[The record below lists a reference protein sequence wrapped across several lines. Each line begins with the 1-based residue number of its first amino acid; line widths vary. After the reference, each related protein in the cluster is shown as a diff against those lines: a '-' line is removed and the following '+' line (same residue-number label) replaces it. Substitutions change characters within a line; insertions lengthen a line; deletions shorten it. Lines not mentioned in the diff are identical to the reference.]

1 MKNINFK
8 KISPFIAAISIFLTV
23 TFVYLS
29 PILEGKQLNQAEIIK
44 STAAS
49 KEIIDFRKA
58 HPGEEPLWTNSM
70 YGGMPAYA
78 INMQTP
84 SNNIISFFDNVMRL
98 FSLPMPANL
107 IFIYFIGFYI
117 LLLVLGIDPW
127 ISIIG
132 ALAFGFSSNFFV
144 IIDAGDFSKAS
155 AIGYMAAVFAG
166 IIVLMNGKFLWGG
179 ILTALFLALEL
190 KMGHIQMT
198 FYLTIL
204 ILIFLIIDFYT
215 KFKDKQLVLF
225 SKSFA
230 ILLLAITLA
239 IGCNITSLL
248 TNNEF
253 SSESTRGK
261 SELTS
266 RLGNTKKTSDFN
278 NATQLSYGIDETLTL
293 LIPNF
298 KGGSSVSKVSEGSET
313 YQILKQN
320 KIPNIKEITYQMPMY
335 WGSQP
340 FTSGPVYVGAIFV
353 FLFVLGLFIVKTP
366 MKWMLFIA
374 TALSIMLSWGNN
386 FTPFSQLFYDYF
398 PMYSKFRAVS
408 SILVIA
414 EICIPLLG
422 ILALNQIFT
431 KKTVK
436 ASVLK
441 YGKISVIITG
451 GIIVFF
457 ALASSYLYDFKS
469 AADAQLPYPEWLMNA
484 IILDR
489 KSLLMMDAFQSLI
502 FILLAAY
509 LIWAFIEN
517 KFKNEYILTAF
528 ILLVLVDMW
537 NVDKRYFDNN
547 NFTAKKSLEKALN
560 PTEADLLI
568 SEDKDPNYRVLNLS
582 VNTFNETTTSYFH
595 KSLGGFS
602 TVKLQRFQDLIERH
616 ISKNNV
622 KVLNMLNTKYFIA
635 LDNQKQPQVQ
645 RNIAALGNAW
655 FVDNYKIVENPDS
668 EINALR
674 NFEPACTAIV
684 DKRFSK
690 YVSDFKPI
698 KDSSST
704 IELSNYLPNHLT
716 YKANARKE
724 ELAVFSEIYYANGW
738 NAYIDGELLPYIRV
752 NYILR
757 ALKIP
762 QGNHKI
768 EFKFEPKSY
777 YIGEK
782 IGFASSLILLFML
795 LGIIS
800 NEIILAFKKQ

>member
-8 KISPFIAAISIFLTV
+8 KLLPFIAAIFIFLTV
-23 TFVYLS
+23 SFAYLS
-29 PILEGKQLNQAEIIK
+29 PLLEGKQLKQAEVNK
-44 STAAS
+44 SIAAS
-49 KEIIDFRKA
+49 KEILDFRKS
-58 HPGEEPLWTNSM
+58 HPNEEPLWTNSM
-70 YGGMPAYA
+70 YGGMPAYS

-84 SNNIISFFDNVMRL
+84 SNNIISFLDNLMRL
-98 FSLPMPANL
+98 FTLPMPANL

-117 LLLVLGIDPW
+117 LLLVLGINPW

-144 IIDAGDFSKAS
+144 IIDAGDYSKAA

-166 IIVLMNGKFLWGG
+166 IILLMKGKFLWGG

-198 FYLTIL
+198 YYLTIL
-204 ILIFLIIDFYT
+204 ILIFLIVDFYT
-215 KFKDKQLVLF
+215 KFKEKQLVLF

-230 ILLLAITLA
+230 MLILAITLA

-261 SELTS
+261 SELTNK
-266 RLGNTKKTSDFN
+266 LGHKNKTSDFN

-320 KIPNIKEITYQMPMY
+320 KVPNIKEITYQMPMY
-335 WGSQP
+335 WGSQQ

-374 TALSIMLSWGNN
+374 TALSIMLSWGRN
-386 FTPFSQLFYDYF
+386 FMPLTQLFYDYF

-431 KKTVK
+431 KKTAK

-441 YGKISVIITG
+441 YGKISVLITG
-451 GIIVFF
+451 GITVFF
-457 ALASSYLYDFKS
+457 ALASTTLYDFKS

-517 KFKNEYILTAF
+517 KHKNEFILTAF
-528 ILLVLVDMW
+528 ILLVVVDLW
-537 NVDKRYFDNN
+537 NVDKRYFDTNS
-547 NFTAKKSLEKALN
+547 FTAKKNLEKALN
-560 PTEADLLI
+560 PTEANLLI
-568 SEDKDPNYRVLNLS
+568 LEDKDPNYRVLNLS
-582 VNTFNETTTSYFH
+582 VNTFNETSTSYFH

-602 TVKLQRFQDLIERH
+602 TVKLQRFQDLIEQH

-635 LDNQKQPQVQ
+635 LDKQKQPQVQ

-655 FVDNYKIVENPDS
+655 FVENYKIVENPDA
-668 EINALR
+668 EINALS
-674 NFEPACTAIV
+674 NFDPVTTAIV
-684 DKRFSK
+684 DKRFYD
-690 YVSDFKPI
+690 YVKDFKLG
-698 KDSSST
+698 KDSTSS
-704 IELSNYLPNHLT
+704 IQLINYLPNHLT
-716 YKANARKE
+716 YQANTKKE

-738 NAYIDGELLPYIRV
+738 NAYIDGKQLPYIRV

-762 QGNHKI
+762 QGNHNI
-768 EFKFEPKSY
+768 EFKFEPKAY

-782 IGFASSLILLFML
+782 IGLASSLILLFML
-795 LGIIS
+795 LSILS
-800 NEIILAFKKQ
+800 YEIILAFKKQ